1 MLKEVKINVAIIRP
15 TKTSHKKTFGKF
27 MREFF
32 MRQNVPLFTALE
44 TFEAYLYQEDTVD
57 FRVKPI
63 SHYLQDYIQI

>member
-1 MLKEVKINVAIIRP
+1 
-15 TKTSHKKTFGKF
+15 
-27 MREFF
+27 